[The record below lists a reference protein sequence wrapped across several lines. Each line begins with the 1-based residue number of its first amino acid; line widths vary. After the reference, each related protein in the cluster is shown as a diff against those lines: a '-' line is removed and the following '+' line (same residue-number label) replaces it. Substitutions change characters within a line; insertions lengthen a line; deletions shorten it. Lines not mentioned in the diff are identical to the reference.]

1 MPPHT
6 GRKII
11 FDTNVYINAI
21 HGGAASK
28 PYRLLFDSLPST
40 YLCSVVSAELYL
52 GALDFR
58 GIRLIQGFV
67 VRSEKVGR
75 VVTPSHGSWNES
87 ARILA
92 KISQKEPKYNSKLT
106 ALSKS
111 PAEDPR
117 RQPGGESL
125 RRLGGVCSWF
135 RISSAT
141 GVSPWVSTER
151 CPDSAVRFTDRRHS
165 LHRR

>member
-1 MPPHT
+1 MPPQT

-106 ALSKS
+106 ALLNDALIVLSALQIGATVCTGDK
-111 PAEDPR
+111 EDLELIR
-117 RQPGGESL
+117 RYKRFALEIIGDSL
-125 RRLGGVCSWF
+125 GRK
-135 RISSAT
+135 
-141 GVSPWVSTER
+141 
-151 CPDSAVRFTDRRHS
+151 DRP
-165 LHRR
+165 

>member
-1 MPPHT
+1 MPPQT

-40 YLCSVVSAELYL
+40 HLCSVVSAELYL

-106 ALSKS
+106 ALLNDALIALSALQIGATVCTGDK
-111 PAEDPR
+111 EDFELIR
-117 RQPGGESL
+117 RYKRFALEIIEDG
-125 RRLGGVCSWF
+125 LG
-135 RISSAT
+135 RKD
-141 GVSPWVSTER
+141 
-151 CPDSAVRFTDRRHS
+151 CP
-165 LHRR
+165 

>member
-1 MPPHT
+1 MPPQT

-52 GALDFR
+52 GALDLW

-67 VRSEKVGR
+67 FRSEKVGR

-106 ALSKS
+106 ALLNDALIALSALQIGTTVCTGDK
-111 PAEDPR
+111 EDFELIR
-117 RQPGGESL
+117 RYKRFALEIIGDSL
-125 RRLGGVCSWF
+125 GRK
-135 RISSAT
+135 
-141 GVSPWVSTER
+141 
-151 CPDSAVRFTDRRHS
+151 DRP
-165 LHRR
+165 